1 MRKLYPILFIFAGLL
16 PVCAFGQLFVQDFS
30 SSTNVNDYVSASPD
44 NTQFT
49 YIGTSGSGVTF
60 SINNGTLEMV
70 RGSGNAGY
78 VCRNADFSPAPS
90 LLKVTFDLEIPT
102 ASTAAL
108 NASIFRFGQSY
119 GNDNNTP
126 PNSNTHS
133 RIGINM
139 VGGEGFQLRDIGA
152 GANSATFNGV
162 QTVTWWINNS
172 GSGATYTG
180 PDGSTNTVADDKNDV
195 WAGNT
200 LVFDETAAVT
210 PSVAITDFKLFFE
223 FGSGTI
229 RFDNFLMTTET
240 SLPVG
245 LSRFVTE
252 KTGSA
257 TQISWSTASET
268 NNDYFAV
275 ERSADGR
282 IFSEIGRVNGSGT
295 TREARHYSYTDR
307 QPLHGLNYYRLKQ
320 VDFDAGFAFS
330 PVRTVLFDQTAAL
343 RIGPSPA
350 NDILHLFWES
360 PATEPVRWAIFDT
373 AGRQALSGEC
383 PADNT
388 AAEITVGTLPPGAYV
403 FRANG
408 TQHAE
413 TRFFLKQ

>member
-16 PVCAFGQLFVQDFS
+16 PVCSFGQLFVQDFS

-70 RGSGNAGY
+70 RSSGNAGY
-78 VCRNADFSPAPS
+78 VCRNADFSPAPA

-102 ASTAAL
+102 ASTTTL

-195 WAGNT
+195 WVGST

-210 PSVAITDFKLFFE
+210 PTVAITDFKLFFE

-257 TQISWSTASET
+257 TQLSWSTASET

-275 ERSADGR
+275 ERSAETAD
-282 IFSEIGRVNGSGT
+282 
-295 TREARHYSYTDR
+295 
-307 QPLHGLNYYRLKQ
+307 
-320 VDFDAGFAFS
+320 
-330 PVRTVLFDQTAAL
+330 VLF
-343 RIGPSPA
+343 R
-350 NDILHLFWES
+350 
-360 PATEPVRWAIFDT
+360 
-373 AGRQALSGEC
+373 AGRATYLEVLLAQQSTLRADLELVAAWKRQRLVSVVVYRALGGGWQPEGPTS
-383 PADNT
+383 
-388 AAEITVGTLPPGAYV
+388 V
-403 FRANG
+403 R
-408 TQHAE
+408 
-413 TRFFLKQ
+413 